1 MNIFDVFIITLHNFK
16 MTRQPV
22 IRYAKRSR
30 QYHCS
35 NKGHII
41 HSIAVIIDYGRSS
54 SFIVAAAAAAAAAA
68 VYIVIC

>member
-1 MNIFDVFIITLHNFK
+1 

-22 IRYAKRSR
+22 IRYTKRSR

-54 SFIVAAAAAAAAAA
+54 TSIVADAAAAAAA